1 MYISQLHKEDREK
14 RQKTYNWKSNC
25 HFPIS
30 SQWEEQ
36 EQGICRYLSL
46 ITWVVLF
53 HILTIFKS
61 DGKRYWFPPC
71 YISFFLLNGATWH
84 FFAWPLPRNHWWC
97 HWYWPLHH
105 VGIRITTEYIY
116 IKEKKTDQAHFLSMQ
131 DAPENPTWW
140 PKKKTY
146 TYRHMHKLTERKKI
160 GVTKWN
166 HSQVL
171 ALCYVGIP
179 SQLTRLLMWHQE
191 S

>member
-14 RQKTYNWKSNC
+14 RQKKYNWKSSC

-71 YISFFLLNGATWH
+71 YISSFLLNGATWH

-116 IKEKKTDQAHFLSMQ
+116 KGEKKQIKLIFYLCKVHLRTNLMTQEKNIHIQ
-131 DAPENPTWW
+131 
-140 PKKKTY
+140 TY
-146 TYRHMHKLTERKKI
+146 AQTHKERKKI
-160 GVTKWN
+160 EVTQRN

-171 ALCYVGIP
+171 ALCNVGIP
-179 SQLTRLLMWHQE
+179 S
-191 S
+191 